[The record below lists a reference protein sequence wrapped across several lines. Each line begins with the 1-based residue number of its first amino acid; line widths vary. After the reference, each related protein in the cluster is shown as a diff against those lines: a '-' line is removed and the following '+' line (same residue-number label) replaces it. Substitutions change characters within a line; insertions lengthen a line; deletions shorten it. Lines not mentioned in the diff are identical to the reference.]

1 MIKHYKTTLEIHE
14 DFPQLDNIDYDS
26 LYMFVQAL
34 NGNMED
40 YSAKNIKLRIVFNCE
55 WGWIKPVLEMWT
67 TEDTINYDSINAY
80 IQITNIILKHPNLSF
95 INPIITYGIFGWKVD
110 TEPLNIVLL
119 PIKENCTWWDENGNI
134 VKE

>member
-1 MIKHYKTTLEIHE
+1 M
-14 DFPQLDNIDYDS
+14 
-26 LYMFVQAL
+26 
-34 NGNMED
+34 
-40 YSAKNIKLRIVFNCE
+40 FNCE

-67 TEDTINYDSINAY
+67 TEDTINYDIINGY
-80 IQITNIILKHPNLSF
+80 IQITNIILKHPNVSF
-95 INPIITYGIFGWKVD
+95 INPIITYGIFGWKVE